1 MRKQNR
7 KPASILSLILISALL
22 LTMISACGKSAESD
36 EAGSASLM
44 ESATPAPTAASSTA
58 PTAAPSPSQAAG
70 RQDGERFDSVI
81 TIEGMEET
89 VHYEH
94 VKNETLGYEMDY
106 DYEMFQRRSEADRE
120 CFVSV
125 YDDPNTPENYL
136 EVKYLSQDA
145 ETAAAAISEE
155 LSDRYEVGR
164 STYTLEKAGDCIR
177 LDASVDANDPT
188 RMAQQLQ
195 LVSVIPTSDG
205 CFVVTEHYAIEGSEG
220 FGRRFTYFLQSFS
233 PITK

>member
-1 MRKQNR
+1 MREQNR

-106 DYEMFQRRSEADRE
+106 DYEMFQRRSEAD
-120 CFVSV
+120 
-125 YDDPNTPENYL
+125 
-136 EVKYLSQDA
+136 
-145 ETAAAAISEE
+145 AAAAISEE

>member
-7 KPASILSLILISALL
+7 KPAAILSLVLSMALL
-22 LTMISACGKSAESD
+22 LTVISACGKN
-36 EAGSASLM
+36 AGSDQAGLASVM
-44 ESATPAPTAASSTA
+44 ESATPAPTAESSTA
-58 PTAAPSPSQAAG
+58 PTAAPSVSQDPG

-106 DYEMFQRRSEADRE
+106 DYEMFQRRSEADRD

-205 CFVVTEHYAIEGSEG
+205 CFVVTEHYAIEG
-220 FGRRFTYFLQSFS
+220 
-233 PITK
+233 I

>member
-1 MRKQNR
+1 MVSFHYHQSGVKSVPPAKEEQNR

-44 ESATPAPTAASSTA
+44 ESATPSPTAASSTA

-106 DYEMFQRRSEADRE
+106 
-120 CFVSV
+120 
-125 YDDPNTPENYL
+125 NTPENYL

>member
-7 KPASILSLILISALL
+7 KPAAILSLVLSMALL
-22 LTMISACGKSAESD
+22 LTVISACGKNAESD
-36 EAGSASLM
+36 QAGSASVM
-44 ESATPAPTAASSTA
+44 ESATPAPTAESSTA
-58 PTAAPSPSQAAG
+58 PTAAPSASQDPG

-125 YDDPNTPENYL
+125 YDDPGAPENYL
-136 EVKYLSQDA
+136 EVKHLSQDA

-155 LSDRYEVGR
+155 LSERYAVSR
-164 STYTLEKAGDCIR
+164 STYTLDKAGDCIR
-177 LDASVDANDPT
+177 IDASVDANDPT
-188 RMAQQLQ
+188 RMAEQLQ
-195 LVSVIPTSDG
+195 MVSVIPTSDG
-205 CFVVTEHYAIEGSEG
+205 CFVITEHYAIEEAEG
-220 FGRRFTYFLQSFS
+220 LGRRFTYFLHSFS
-233 PITK
+233 PIAK

>member
-1 MRKQNR
+1 MRKQKR
-7 KPASILSLILISALL
+7 KPAAILSLVLSMALL
-22 LTMISACGKSAESD
+22 LTVISACGKSAGSD
-36 EAGSASLM
+36 QAGSASLM
-44 ESATPAPTAASSTA
+44 EPAAPAPTAASSTA
-58 PTAAPSPSQAAG
+58 PTAAPSASQDPG

-106 DYEMFQRRSEADRE
+106 DYKMFQRRSEADRE

-125 YDDPNTPENYL
+125 YDDPGAPENYL
-136 EVKYLSQDA
+136 EVKHLSQDA

-155 LSDRYEVGR
+155 LSDRYAVTR
-164 STYTLEKAGDCIR
+164 STYTLDKAGDCIR
-177 LDASVDANDPT
+177 IDASVDANDPT
-188 RMAQQLQ
+188 RMAEQLQ
-195 LVSVIPTSDG
+195 MVSVIPASDG

-220 FGRRFTYFLQSFS
+220 FGRRFTYFLHSFS
-233 PITK
+233 PIAK